1 MAQSHRPSDIV
12 TPQLLRRV
20 SLQGPVMRV
29 IIFSL
34 VLFLGGCDWDGDCIS
49 LGRPSQR
56 VTIRDS
62 QTGALVATG
71 AIVLVIGQDFRDSV
85 QIQENIPNQTVAFER
100 DGPVTIEVRQVGYE
114 LWTRSGVVAVR
125 HGSCDYIR
133 ATDITALLIPSK
145 P

>member
-1 MAQSHRPSDIV
+1 
-12 TPQLLRRV
+12 
-20 SLQGPVMRV
+20 MRV
-29 IIFSL
+29 LIVSL
-34 VLFLGGCDWDGDCIS
+34 VLSLGACNWDGDCIS

-62 QTGALVATG
+62 QTGALVAAG

-85 QIQENIPNQTVAFER
+85 QIQENIPNHTVAFER
-100 DGPVTIEVRQVGYE
+100 DGPVSIEVRQVGYE
-114 LWTRSGVVAVR
+114 LWTRSGILAVR

-133 ATDITALLIPSK
+133 ATDVTALLTPRR